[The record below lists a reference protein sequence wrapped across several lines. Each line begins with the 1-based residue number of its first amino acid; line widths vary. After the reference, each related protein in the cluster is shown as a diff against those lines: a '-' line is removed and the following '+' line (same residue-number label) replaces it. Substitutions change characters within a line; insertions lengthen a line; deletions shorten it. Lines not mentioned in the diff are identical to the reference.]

1 MIETE
6 LMRVGSWQGDDKGNH
21 YLTILRKE
29 SYTMEELIDISDTIK
44 SYAQDLDLIEKLY

>member
-6 LMRVGSWQGDDKGNH
+6 LMRVGSWQDDKGNH
-21 YLTILRKE
+21 YLTIRLRKE
-29 SYTMEELIDISDTIK
+29 SYTVEELIDIADTIK

>member
-6 LMRVGSWQGDDKGNH
+6 LMRVGNWAGDDKGNH

-29 SYTMEELIDISDTIK
+29 SYTTEELVDIADTIK
-44 SYAQDLDLIEKLY
+44 SYAQDADLIERLY